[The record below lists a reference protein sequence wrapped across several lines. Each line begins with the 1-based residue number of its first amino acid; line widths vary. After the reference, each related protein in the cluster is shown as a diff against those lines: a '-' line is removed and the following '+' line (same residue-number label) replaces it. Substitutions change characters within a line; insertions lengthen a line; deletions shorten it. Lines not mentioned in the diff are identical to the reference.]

1 MPLSDDERESLIDE
15 VDPESVSDDQ
25 INKISMG
32 IYNDEYLREKAINR
46 MVDISLA
53 SPNAVTET
61 AAKSL
66 TDALTNE
73 EAITRKQAARAVTNF
88 CKAQPSIFEDSVS
101 TIIDI
106 LSDDSDRGVQHQA
119 AETIKAISKQEP
131 ELLTEYVD
139 EVMIVLDDDSL
150 HNDEIAKR
158 EAIVTALGNVGCETE
173 NKSEIVVDKLAETL
187 DDPWKDVREASLS
200 ALSNVGTIRP
210 TDVDDVLQEIIEVIT
225 DSEEAPSVRIRGVDV
240 IESVGKERPEL
251 ITKTRPEIVDVLPEK
266 EAERPDAVERA
277 TAAYG
282 DGETQ
287 VQARIM
293 ALLENQKLW

>member
-1 MPLSDDERESLIDE
+1 
-15 VDPESVSDDQ
+15 VDPESVSEDQ

-32 IYNDEYLREKAINR
+32 IYHDEHLREKAISLLI
-46 MVDISLA
+46 DISLA

-61 AAKSL
+61 AARSL
-66 TDALTNE
+66 NDALTNK

-88 CKAQPSIFEDSVS
+88 CQTQPSIFEDSVQ
-101 TIIDI
+101 TIINI
-106 LSDDSDRGVQHQA
+106 ISDDNDRGVQRQA
-119 AETIKAISKQEP
+119 AEAIKTISKQEP
-131 ELLTEYVD
+131 ELLTENVD
-139 EVMIVLDDDSL
+139 DMMVVLDDDSL

-158 EAIVTALGNVGCETE
+158 EAIVTALGNVGYATE
-173 NKSEIVVDKLAETL
+173 SKSEIIVDELAEAL

-200 ALSNVGTIRP
+200 ALSTVGTIRP

-225 DSEEAPSVRIRGVDV
+225 DSEEAPGVRIRAVDV

-251 ITKTRPEIVDVLPEK
+251 ITKARPEIVDVLPEK

-287 VQARIM
+287 LQARII
-293 ALLENQKLW
+293 ALLENENLW